1 MKGLPL
7 SIWSV
12 FKTWKDA
19 KKYLAISFSIGGLNN
34 FLQVF
39 SAQSSQSNR
48 RKSNGSSEQTLI
60 KNLSLFMNH
69 NLVAIS
75 TSWGTLTIISSTASK
90 ASLPGN
96 CIRNV
101 QFVLSENKSES
112 QILNHW
118 NKCSINS
125 DLWSPKWSSQ
135 THRAYTHFSR
145 SRNIYLYL
153 LIQTHVL
160 VWCEDGDG
168 ACTTWPIYSL
178 TYVQNVQKGG
188 DTCTCT
194 NSRPM

>member
-1 MKGLPL
+1 
-7 SIWSV
+7 
-12 FKTWKDA
+12 
-19 KKYLAISFSIGGLNN
+19 
-34 FLQVF
+34 
-39 SAQSSQSNR
+39 
-48 RKSNGSSEQTLI
+48 
-60 KNLSLFMNH
+60 MNH

-90 ASLPGN
+90 ASLPRN

-112 QILNHW
+112 QILNCW

-160 VWCEDGDG
+160 VRCQDGDG
-168 ACTTWPIYSL
+168 ACTTRPIYSL
-178 TYVQNVQKGG
+178 TYVLVPCQKGG

-194 NSRPM
+194 NSRPMWIINPSLFSLHSPTHVLLVRCQDGGVLIWSDGRMQMIHIVASY